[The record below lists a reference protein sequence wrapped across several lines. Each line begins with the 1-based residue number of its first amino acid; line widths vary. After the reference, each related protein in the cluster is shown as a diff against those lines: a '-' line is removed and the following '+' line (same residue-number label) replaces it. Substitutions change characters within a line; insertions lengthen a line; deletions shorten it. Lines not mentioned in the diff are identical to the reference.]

1 MPFPPEDKSFIGLLK
16 DIQTRL
22 NLIERALRRGG
33 GVTVTS
39 GAVAPVSPPSR
50 VGEMYVRTDTNKVYI
65 ATGTT
70 AVGDWT
76 LMN

>member
-1 MPFPPEDKSFIGLLK
+1 MPFPPEDKSFTGLLK
-16 DIQTRL
+16 DILVRL
-22 NLIERALRRGG
+22 NLIERRLNRTA

-39 GAVAPVSPPSR
+39 GTVAPVSPPSR
-50 VGEMYVRTDTNKVYI
+50 VGEMYVRTDTGKVYI
-65 ATGTT
+65 ATGTA